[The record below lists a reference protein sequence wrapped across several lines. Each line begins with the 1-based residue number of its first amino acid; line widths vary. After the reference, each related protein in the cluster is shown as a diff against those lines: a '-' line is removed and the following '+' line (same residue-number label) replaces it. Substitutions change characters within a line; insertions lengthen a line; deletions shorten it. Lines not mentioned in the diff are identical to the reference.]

1 MCLKM
6 ITRDMHTKRR
16 GNYLDNV
23 VMWFIDNQK
32 ALNQDTMWNEKSV
45 FVRMSMNVTSKFFN
59 ELTTKELYEILKA
72 RAEIFVVEQ
81 NCVYQDLD
89 GKDYES
95 LHVFYE
101 ENGKVAAYLRA
112 FYRDNNVVRI
122 GRVLTLQ
129 HGTGLGGKLLKEG
142 IAHIKEKMNPGQLY
156 IEAQCYATG
165 YYEREGFE
173 VCSDEFLEDGIPHV
187 QMILDL

>member
-1 MCLKM
+1 M
-6 ITRDMHTKRR
+6 
-16 GNYLDNV
+16 
-23 VMWFIDNQK
+23 
-32 ALNQDTMWNEKSV
+32 
-45 FVRMSMNVTSKFFN
+45 FVWMSMNATAKFFD

-89 GKDYES
+89 DKDYES

-101 ENGKVAAYLRA
+101 EDGKVTAYLRA
-112 FYRDNNVVRI
+112 FYRNDRIVQI

-142 IAHIKEKMNPGQLY
+142 IAQIKEKMNPRQLY
-156 IEAQCYATG
+156 IEAQCYATR
-165 YYEREGFE
+165 YYEREGFRI
-173 VCSDEFLEDGIPHV
+173 CSDKFLEDGIPHV